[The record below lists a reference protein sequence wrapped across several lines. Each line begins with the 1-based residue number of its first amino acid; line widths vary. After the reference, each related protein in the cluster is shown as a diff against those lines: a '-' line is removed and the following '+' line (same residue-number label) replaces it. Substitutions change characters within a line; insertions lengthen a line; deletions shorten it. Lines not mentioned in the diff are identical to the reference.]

1 VTLAPPLALGLQAPL
16 FLLLLLALPVLVM
29 LYVRHERTAVRGA
42 AAFASPKLLPAVAP
56 VRPRW
61 RRHVPVALYL
71 LALTVLVV
79 ALARPQVTVAVPI
92 DQARVLLVFD
102 QSGSMASEDVAPNRL
117 AAARTAARSF
127 LRSVPKRV
135 QVGAI
140 AYNQGARVIQGPT
153 TDRQAVSDA
162 LAAVTPRGSTA
173 TGDALTLALS
183 VARRA
188 SQRAAKPPPSAIVL
202 LSDGKSVRGR
212 DPVAV
217 ARAAAKQKVPIYTV
231 SLGTQAGTIQRHD
244 KTGKLVGTTPVP
256 PDPQTLARIAQV
268 SGGRSYDVHDAAR
281 LSAVY
286 KNLGTQLAMK
296 DEPRQITA
304 GVAGGALAL
313 VLAGGLA
320 SLFWFGR
327 LP

>member
-1 VTLAPPLALGLQAPL
+1 LKT
-16 FLLLLLALPVLVM
+16 
-29 LYVRHERTAVRGA
+29 
-42 AAFASPKLLPAVAP
+42 
-56 VRPRW
+56 
-61 RRHVPVALYL
+61 
-71 LALTVLVV
+71 
-79 ALARPQVTVAVPI
+79 
-92 DQARVLLVFD
+92 
-102 QSGSMASEDVAPNRL
+102 
-117 AAARTAARSF
+117 
-127 LRSVPKRV
+127 VPKRV

-153 TDRQAVSDA
+153 TDREAVRDA

-183 VARRA
+183 VARRT
-188 SQRAAKPPPSAIVL
+188 SQRGVKPPPTAIVL

-212 DPVAV
+212 DPVGV
-217 ARAAAKQKVPIYTV
+217 ARAAKRQKVPIYTV
-231 SLGTQAGTIQRHD
+231 SLGTPSGPIPKHDSNGTV
-244 KTGKLVGTTPVP
+244 TGQVTVP
-256 PDPQTLARIAQV
+256 PDPQTLARIAEA
-268 SGGRSYDVHDAAR
+268 SGGQSFDVRNAAR

-286 KNLGTQLAMK
+286 KRLGTQLAMK

-313 VLAGGLA
+313 VVAGGLA

>member
-1 VTLAPPLALGLQAPL
+1 MTPAVPLALGLQAPL
-16 FLLLLLALPVLVM
+16 FLLLLLLLPLLVG
-29 LYVRHERTAVRGA
+29 LYVRHERGAVRGA
-42 AAFASPKLLPAVAP
+42 AAFASPALLPAVAP

-61 RRHVPVALYL
+61 RRHVPIALYL
-71 LALTVLVV
+71 LALVVLVV
-79 ALARPQVTVAVPI
+79 ALARPQVTVAVPV

-102 QSGSMASEDVAPNRL
+102 QSGSMASEDVSPTRL
-117 AAARTAARSF
+117 AAARTAANSF
-127 LRSVPKRV
+127 LGTVPKRV

-140 AYNQGARVIQGPT
+140 AYNQGARVLQGPT
-153 TDRQAVSDA
+153 TDREAVRSA

-183 VARRA
+183 VARRT
-188 SQRAAKPPPSAIVL
+188 SKRGAKPPPAAIVL

-217 ARAAAKQKVPIYTV
+217 ARTAKRQKVPIYTV
-231 SLGTQAGTIQRHD
+231 SLGTPSGTIPKHD
-244 KTGKLVGTTPVP
+244 KSGKLTGRVTVP

-268 SGGRSYDVHDAAR
+268 SGGETYDVRNAAR
-281 LSAVY
+281 LSGVY
-286 KNLGTQLAMK
+286 KRLGTKLSMK
-296 DEPRQITA
+296 HEPRQITA

-313 VLAGGLA
+313 VVAGGLA